1 MRSKLPPDPKPL
13 AWLASTKRD
22 LMALP
27 EEVIDTFGY
36 ALYLA
41 QTGKKHEQAKPLHGF
56 GSAGVLEIVEDWR
69 GNAYRAV
76 YTVRFA
82 AAVFVLH
89 VFQKKAKSGIATPKQ
104 DMELIRGRL
113 KVAEQIV
120 KDLSR

>member
-1 MRSKLPPDPKPL
+1 M
-13 AWLASTKRD
+13 
-22 LMALP
+22 
-27 EEVIDTFGY
+27 IHTFGY
-36 ALYLA
+36 ALYLV
-41 QTGKKHEQAKPLHGF
+41 QTGTKHEQAKSLHGF

-104 DMELIRGRL
+104 DMELIRARL